1 MFKEHLQKLV
11 EGVEGA
17 RAALL
22 MDFDG
27 IEVDHHVVGD
37 LDIQTLG
44 IEFSQLMTNVKRQAS
59 ILEVG
64 EFEEMMV
71 RTRELLL
78 LFRVVNKDY
87 FLIVACK
94 PDGNFGKARF
104 LMRLAAPRFVE
115 FF

>member
-1 MFKEHLQKLV
+1 MFKEHLQKIV
-11 EGVEGA
+11 ESAEGA
-17 RAALL
+17 LAALL

-27 IEVDHHVVGD
+27 IEVDKFVSTS

-44 IEFSQLMTNVKRQAS
+44 IEFSQLMSNVKRQAG

-64 EFEEMMV
+64 DLEEMMV
-71 RTRELLL
+71 KTGDLLL
-78 LFRVVNKDY
+78 LFRVINKEY
-87 FLIVACK
+87 FLVVACK